1 MDHITPGVKNEPALI
16 PIWDYLHQLRVDNKL
31 CDIQLLIRT
40 KHPLEEYVDDFA
52 VADCI
57 QAHKIIL
64 AASSQFFRRC
74 LDKGELLNVY
84 NFDGIQSKNMQVRY
98 LDSIHN

>member
-1 MDHITPGVKNEPALI
+1 MEQFNSTVQNESGLA
-16 PIWDYLHQLRVDNKL
+16 PIWDYLHQLRIDNKL

-40 KHPLEEYVDDFA
+40 KHPLEDYVDDFA

-84 NFDGIQSKNMQVRY
+84 NFDGIQSKNMQVRHHY
-98 LDSIHN
+98 ICY